1 MATTRVAS
9 NAGMDRVYSDLTRTF
24 NRMAK
29 TQGQISSTKK
39 LQKPSDSPTDVAVA
53 LKERSNQRRLEQYAA
68 NATDATGF
76 LRVSDDAL
84 MGVQDAALQARVQ
97 MATAISG
104 AIDGTGREAVA
115 QAIGGLRDG
124 MLQLANTTYNGRSV
138 FAGTAAS
145 NQPAYANTGVYN
157 GDAGSVRRAI
167 DDGLTLD
174 VNVTGPT
181 VFGAHDATTPLS
193 GDMFQIMDAMAA
205 AVRSGDVAAMQ
216 VAGASFDAA
225 VARVSTAQI
234 RIGSVSNQVETTISR
249 NSQMTID
256 VKERLSKVED
266 TDLAEAILSMR
277 SDEAAYQAALGVTAK
292 VIQPTLMDFLR

>member
-68 NATDATGF
+68 NATDAIGF
-76 LRVSDDAL
+76 LRVTDDAL

-104 AIDGTGREAVA
+104 AIPGTGREAVA

-145 NQPAYANTGVYN
+145 NQPAYANGGGYN

-234 RIGSVSNQVETTISR
+234 R
-249 NSQMTID
+249 
-256 VKERLSKVED
+256 
-266 TDLAEAILSMR
+266 
-277 SDEAAYQAALGVTAK
+277 
-292 VIQPTLMDFLR
+292 